1 MFEKTKQSSETTR
14 VLESMLMCEVKKY
27 EMQTK
32 NFYLPENMRLNSVQ
46 ITETSQDY
54 VVMTKNLK
62 SPFVTSDPIKPD
74 QNRFRDHLS
83 YWNSI
88 RVNEIINHFHSW

>member
-1 MFEKTKQSSETTR
+1 MFEKTKQSSETTW
-14 VLESMLMCEVKKY
+14 VLESRLMCEVKKY

-54 VVMTKNLK
+54 VVMNKNLK
-62 SPFVTSDPIKPD
+62 SHLLWHQIPLSQKTKIDFV
-74 QNRFRDHLS
+74 
-83 YWNSI
+83 
-88 RVNEIINHFHSW
+88 IIWVTETQSE